1 MTDEYE
7 GAGKD
12 LLQAGIA
19 AIKAHELPRARSLLM
34 RAVAENEKDARAWL
48 CLGRVMHNPAAQK
61 ACIERALALDPTLP
75 AYNLLSS
82 TRRQLAAQ
90 LTKAGIAAAK
100 SGKRKRAHALLQ
112 RAVKEDSENPTAWL
126 WLSKTASTAR
136 DRTAYRRKA
145 NRLKS
150 SLRSSLRTSKKADAA
165 SRGPAQQAPSPTR
178 HRLTAWLSIAFIAIG
193 AALIIG
199 LGLGV
204 VRSVLARPGQVAVAS
219 EQDTIPKTSLAAAV
233 SESSQP
239 TTLPVELATQ
249 APTPEADFEEAPAV
263 TAPPAEASRAPT
275 EAQSS
280 QPYTPT
286 RIVVPSVG
294 VDGPVIPI
302 ALVAEDGNN
311 GVARW
316 EVPEPHIAGWHNAS
330 APLGI
335 LGNTVING
343 HNWPQEAIFRDL
355 YKLQPGEAIIVYAD
369 ELGFV
374 YEATEVVLLPE
385 QDQPWEVQLANTHY
399 IDPTDDDR
407 LTVITCHP
415 YGSVRYRLV
424 VVALRTELAQPGD

>member
-19 AIKAHELPRARSLLM
+19 AIKARQLPRARSLLM

-48 CLGRVMHNPAAQK
+48 CLGRVMRNPAAQK

-75 AYNLLSS
+75 AYNLLLS
-82 TRRQLAAQ
+82 TRKQLAAQ

-100 SGKRKRAHALLQ
+100 SGKRKRARALLQ
-112 RAVKEDSENPTAWL
+112 QAVAEDSENPTAWL

-136 DRTAYRRKA
+136 DRTACRQKA
-145 NRLKS
+145 NRLRS
-150 SLRSSLRTSKKADAA
+150 GLRSGLRASKKASAA
-165 SRGPAQQAPSPTR
+165 SRGSAQQAPLPTR
-178 HRLTAWLSIAFIAIG
+178 HRPATWLPIALIAVG
-193 AALIIG
+193 AALIVG

-204 VRSVLARPGQVAVAS
+204 ARSVLARSGQVEVAD
-219 EQDTIPKTSLAAAV
+219 EQESTPKTSLAAVV
-233 SESSQP
+233 SESGQP
-239 TTLPVELATQ
+239 TSLPVELATQ
-249 APTPEADFEEAPAV
+249 TPTPEADFEAAPTETAPA
-263 TAPPAEASRAPT
+263 AEASGAPT
-275 EAQSS
+275 EAQPS

-302 ALVAEDGNN
+302 ALVAEGSTDSA
-311 GVARW
+311 VHW
-316 EVPEPHIAGWHNAS
+316 EVPEPHVAGWHNTS

-369 ELGFV
+369 ELGFI